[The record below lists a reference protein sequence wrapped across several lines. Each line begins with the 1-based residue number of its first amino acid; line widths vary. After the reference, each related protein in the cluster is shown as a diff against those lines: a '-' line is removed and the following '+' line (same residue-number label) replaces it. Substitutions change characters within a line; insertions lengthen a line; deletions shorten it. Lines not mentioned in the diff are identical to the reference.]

1 MLTAAELGALA
12 RIALGHVEREY
23 PHIEPLRL
31 QSAADLLPPSQLHP
45 IFYGSY
51 DWHSCVHS
59 YWLLARIR
67 RLQPALPE
75 VVQIDALF
83 DRHLT
88 PAKVAQEC
96 AFFQRQG
103 NGSFERPYGWAWLL
117 KLQAELSAAGLPWA
131 STLQPLARE
140 LASRLCAY
148 LPRLSAPIRSGAHT
162 NTAFALLLAMDY
174 AEACDD
180 RALLTQIHASAAEF
194 YLPDRAC
201 QAWEPGGEDFL
212 SPALQEAALLQRLLP
227 AADFNHWFTGFLPKL
242 AQGEPANLLTP
253 VHSRDRSDGKL
264 AHLDGLNLSRAWCL
278 QALAAGQPDATAA
291 RLMASAE
298 AHLQVSLPHLSGDY
312 MGEHWLATFALLAL
326 SVWG

>member
-1 MLTAAELGALA
+1 MVTADQLAALA

-23 PHIEPLRL
+23 PHIESLRL
-31 QSAADLLPPSQLHP
+31 QSAADLLAPSQLHP

-67 RLQPALPE
+67 RLQPTLPE
-75 VVQIDALF
+75 AAQIDALF

-117 KLQAELSAAGLPWA
+117 KLHAELLASEAPWA
-131 STLQPLARE
+131 TALQPLADE
-140 LASRLCAY
+140 LAHRLTAY
-148 LPRLSAPIRSGAHT
+148 LPRLSAPIRSGAHN
-162 NTAFALLLAMDY
+162 NTAFALLLAVDY
-174 AEACDD
+174 AQTCGDT
-180 RALLTQIHASAAEF
+180 ALLALIENRARDF
-194 YLPDRAC
+194 YGQDRAC

-212 SPALQEAALLQRLLP
+212 SPALQEAALMQRLLP
-227 AADFNHWFTGFLPKL
+227 LAEFHHWLDAFLPQL
-242 AQGEPANLLTP
+242 AQGEPAQLLTP
-253 VHSRDRSDGKL
+253 AHSRDRSDGKL

-278 QALAAGQPDATAA
+278 QALAAGQPEAVRT
-291 RLMASAE
+291 RLETSAE
-298 AHLQVSLPHLSGDY
+298 AHLNVSLPHLSGDY

-326 SVWG
+326 SSRA